1 MTGETVF
8 VFALIGVAGA
18 LMATN
23 RVRFDVVSLLV
34 VLALILGGVLTV
46 NEALAGFGSPVVALV
61 AGLLVLG
68 EMLSRTGVAR
78 MVGDWVLKR
87 GGQSEARLLVLVMG
101 GAGLL
106 GSVMSSTAVVAL
118 FIPVVLRIAAE
129 TRLNASR
136 MLIPLSYASLIS
148 GMLTLIATTP
158 NIVVHEALRSA
169 GFDGFGFFSF
179 SPVGLAV
186 LVVAILY
193 VLLLGR
199 HLLGDRQGQQ
209 SERKRGRTMME
220 LWHEHSPGSG
230 YMKLRIEAGSGLAG
244 LSIADA
250 QLETNYKVRIVGV
263 LRRRGRGV
271 KRIVAPM
278 ASTELAVGTTLL
290 VVGLPAS
297 IERLARDK
305 SLTAEAPRM
314 SDQQRWLWDISGA
327 VVLIHPES
335 QLLGRSLRECE
346 FRSNYGVHV
355 LGMRRNFKALDDFE
369 DVSLN
374 TADSLFVVGPWA
386 KIQQLNQRS
395 HDFVVTEIPREHADT
410 VPSYRRQKTALLI
423 LAVMVVLTML
433 DVIPLVAAVMLASL
447 AAIFTR
453 CLTMEDAYRSIHWSS
468 LVLIAGMLPLASA
481 LDKTGGTR
489 VVVDALMSVFG
500 DSGPYAMM
508 TLVFFLTAAIGL
520 VLSNTTAAVL
530 VSPIAIYAATSLGAS
545 PYPFAV
551 AVVIAASSSFSTP
564 VATPVVSLV
573 VEPGRYKFIDFVRT
587 GLPLL
592 FLAYLTMIIVTPL
605 LFPFYPAAG

>member
-23 RVRFDVVSLLV
+23 RVRFDVVALLV
-34 VLALILGGVLTV
+34 VLALVLSGVLSI

-78 MVGDWVLKR
+78 MVGDWVLKH
-87 GGQSEARLLVLVMG
+87 GGKSEARLLVLVMG
-101 GAGLL
+101 GAALL

-148 GMLTLIATTP
+148 GMMTLIGTTP
-158 NIVVHEALRSA
+158 NIVIHEALKGA

-186 LVVAILY
+186 LVVCILY
-193 VLLLGR
+193 VLLVGR
-199 HLLGDRQGQQ
+199 RLLGDSEGTQ
-209 SERKRGRTMME
+209 SDRKRSRSMWD
-220 LWHEHSPGSG
+220 LWHAHSPGSE
-230 YMKLRIEAGSGLAG
+230 YQKLLIEPGCPLVGMSLAQT
-244 LSIADA
+244 
-250 QLETNYKVRIVGV
+250 QLETHYKVRVVGV
-263 LRRRGRGV
+263 LRR
-271 KRIVAPM
+271 KDEKHIVAP
-278 ASTELAVGTTLL
+278 SPSFELVAGTLL
-290 VVGLPAS
+290 LVIGKPDNIS
-297 IERLARDK
+297 QLATEK
-305 SLTAEAPRM
+305 SLRIVPPAK

-327 VVLIHPES
+327 AILIHPES
-335 QLLGRSLRECE
+335 QLLDRSLRECE

-355 LGMRRNFKALDDFE
+355 LGMRRNFTALEDFE
-369 DVSLN
+369 DVSLH
-374 TADSLFVVGPWA
+374 TADSLFVVGSWA
-386 KIQQLNQRS
+386 KIQQLSQKT
-395 HDFVVTEIPREHADT
+395 HDFVVTELPREHADV
-410 VPSYRRQKTALLI
+410 VPSYRRKNTALLI
-423 LAVMVVLTML
+423 LATMVALTL
-433 DVIPLVAAVMLASL
+433 FDVVPLVAAVMIASL

-453 CLTMEDAYRSIHWSS
+453 CLTMDDAYRSIHWSS

-489 VVVDALMSVFG
+489 IVVDALMHAFG
-500 DSGPYAMM
+500 HSGPYMMM
-508 TLVFFLTAAIGL
+508 TVLFFLTASIGL
-520 VLSNTTAAVL
+520 VLSNTASAVL
-530 VSPIAIYAATSLGAS
+530 VSPIAIYAAASLGAS

-551 AVVIAASSSFSTP
+551 AVLIAASSSFSTP

-573 VEPGRYKFIDFVRT
+573 VEPGRYKFIDFVRV

-592 FLAYLTMIIVTPL
+592 FLTYLTTLAVAPL
-605 LFPFYPAAG
+605 IFPFFPAGR